1 MLYAME
7 DIIYFN
13 ISRDGKDLNDYKGVF
28 NIFMLCN
35 KNRVTF
41 HQGNVHYTADSGDFV
56 VWLSTKPCDRIDYSD
71 QTDADV
77 LLVSDYFLDLYRPNQ
92 VSDARGYEYQTIN
105 PILHSTL
112 TLLARERTIL
122 DDDFKNILRHSYTFQ
137 GYLGEQIAGTLL
149 RVLLYDLWT
158 FFSQLAMKYRDERL
172 PSPHFA
178 RFLLETRYNCSK
190 HRDVAW
196 YANKIGVTPKYLT
209 EVSKDATNR
218 PAGDWIDEYA
228 AIVLRK
234 ELSAENVSLT
244 DLAKEMN
251 FSSLPAFT
259 RYVKRVLGCSP
270 SEFRDSL
277 KKKYVFI
284 KNLSSE

>member
-1 MLYAME
+1 ME

-13 ISRDGKDLNDYKGVF
+13 TYRDGKNLNVYMGVY

-41 HQGNVHYTADSGDFV
+41 HQGNVRYTAESGYFV

-105 PILHSTL
+105 PILRSSL
-112 TLLARERTIL
+112 TLLARERTIVE
-122 DDDFKNILRHSYTFQ
+122 DDFKNILRHSYTFQ

-158 FFSQLAMKYRDERL
+158 FFSQLAMKYQDEGL

-178 RFLLETRYNCSK
+178 RFLLEARYNCSK

-209 EVSKDATNR
+209 EISKDATNR

-228 AIVLRK
+228 AIILRK
-234 ELSAENVSLT
+234 ELSAENLSLT

>member
-1 MLYAME
+1 ME

-41 HQGNVHYTADSGDFV
+41 HQGNVRYTADSGDFV

-105 PILHSTL
+105 PILRSSL

-122 DDDFKNILRHSYTFQ
+122 EDDFKNILRHSYTFQ

-158 FFSQLAMKYRDERL
+158 FFSQLAMKYQDEGL
-172 PSPHFA
+172 PSPHFV
-178 RFLLETRYNCSK
+178 RFLLEARYNCSK

-209 EVSKDATNR
+209 EISKDATNR

-228 AIVLRK
+228 AIILRK
-234 ELSAENVSLT
+234 ELSAENLSLT

>member
-1 MLYAME
+1 ME

-105 PILHSTL
+105 PILYSTRSS
-112 TLLARERTIL
+112 LAREKTIL
-122 DDDFKNILRHSYTFQ
+122 EDDFKNILRHSYTFQ

-149 RVLLYDLWT
+149 RVFLYDLWT
-158 FFSQLAMKYRDERL
+158 YFSQLTMKYQDERL
-172 PSPHFA
+172 PSLHFA
-178 RFLLETRYNCSK
+178 RFLLEARYNCSK

-196 YANKIGVTPKYLT
+196 YANKVGVTPKYLT

-228 AIVLRK
+228 AIILRK
-234 ELSAENVSLT
+234 ELSAENLSLT

-251 FSSLPAFT
+251 VSSVPAFT

-277 KKKYVFI
+277 RKKYVFI
-284 KNLSSE
+284 EKLPSE

>member
-1 MLYAME
+1 ME

-41 HQGNVHYTADSGDFV
+41 HQGNVRYTADSGDFV

-105 PILHSTL
+105 PILRSSL

-122 DDDFKNILRHSYTFQ
+122 EDDFKNILRHSYTFQ

-158 FFSQLAMKYRDERL
+158 FFSQLAMKYQDEGL

-178 RFLLETRYNCSK
+178 RFLLEARYNCSK

-228 AIVLRK
+228 AIILRK
-234 ELSAENVSLT
+234 ELSAENLSLT
-244 DLAKEMN
+244 ELAKEMN

-284 KNLSSE
+284 ENLPSE

>member
-1 MLYAME
+1 ME

-41 HQGNVHYTADSGDFV
+41 HQGNVRYTAESGDFV

-105 PILHSTL
+105 PILRSTL

-122 DDDFKNILRHSYTFQ
+122 EDDFKNILRHSYTFQ

-158 FFSQLAMKYRDERL
+158 FFSQLAMKYQDEGL

-178 RFLLETRYNCSK
+178 RFLLEARYNCSK

-209 EVSKDATNR
+209 EISKDATNR

-228 AIVLRK
+228 AIILRK
-234 ELSAENVSLT
+234 ELSAENLSLT

-277 KKKYVFI
+277 KKKYIFI

>member
-1 MLYAME
+1 ME

-41 HQGNVHYTADSGDFV
+41 HQGNVRYTADSGDFV

-105 PILHSTL
+105 PILRSSL

-122 DDDFKNILRHSYTFQ
+122 EDDFKNILRHSYTFQ

-158 FFSQLAMKYRDERL
+158 FFSQLAMKYQDEGL

-178 RFLLETRYNCSK
+178 RFLLEARYNCSK

-209 EVSKDATNR
+209 EISKDATNR

-228 AIVLRK
+228 AIILRK
-234 ELSAENVSLT
+234 ELSAENLSLT
-244 DLAKEMN
+244 ELAKEMN

-259 RYVKRVLGCSP
+259 RYVKRILGCSP

-284 KNLSSE
+284 ENLPSE

>member
-1 MLYAME
+1 ME

-13 ISRDGKDLNDYKGVF
+13 TYRDGKNLNDYKGIY

-35 KNRVTF
+35 KDRVTF
-41 HQGNVHYTADSGDFV
+41 HHGRVHYMAESGDFV
-56 VWLSTKPCDRIDYSD
+56 VWLSTKPCDRIDYSN

-112 TLLARERTIL
+112 TRLARERTIL

-158 FFSQLAMKYRDERL
+158 FFSQLAMKYQDEKL

-178 RFLLETRYNCSK
+178 RFLLEARYNCSK

-277 KKKYVFI
+277 KKKYVFFE
-284 KNLSSE
+284 KLPSE

>member
-1 MLYAME
+1 ME
-7 DIIYFN
+7 DIICIN

-41 HQGNVHYTADSGDFV
+41 HQGNVRYTADSGDFV

-105 PILHSTL
+105 PILRSSL

-122 DDDFKNILRHSYTFQ
+122 EDDFKNILRHSYTFQ

-158 FFSQLAMKYRDERL
+158 FFSQLAMKYQDEGL

-178 RFLLETRYNCSK
+178 RFLLEARYNCSK

-209 EVSKDATNR
+209 EISKDATNR

-228 AIVLRK
+228 AIILRK
-234 ELSAENVSLT
+234 ELSAENLSLT
-244 DLAKEMN
+244 ELAKEMN

-284 KNLSSE
+284 ENLPSE

>member
-1 MLYAME
+1 ME

-41 HQGNVHYTADSGDFV
+41 HQGNVRYTAESGDFV

-105 PILHSTL
+105 PILRSTL

-122 DDDFKNILRHSYTFQ
+122 EDDFKNILRHSYTFQ

-158 FFSQLAMKYRDERL
+158 FFSQLAMKYQDEGL

-178 RFLLETRYNCSK
+178 RFLLEARYNCSK

-209 EVSKDATNR
+209 EISKDATNR

-228 AIVLRK
+228 AIILRK
-234 ELSAENVSLT
+234 ELSAENLSLT

-284 KNLSSE
+284 KKLSSE

>member
-1 MLYAME
+1 ME

-41 HQGNVHYTADSGDFV
+41 HQGNVRYTAESGDFV

-105 PILHSTL
+105 PILRSTL

-122 DDDFKNILRHSYTFQ
+122 EDDFKNILRHSYTFH

-158 FFSQLAMKYRDERL
+158 FFSQLAMKYQDEGL

-178 RFLLETRYNCSK
+178 RFLLEARYNCSK

-209 EVSKDATNR
+209 EISKDATNR

-228 AIVLRK
+228 AIILRK
-234 ELSAENVSLT
+234 ELSAENLSLT

-284 KNLSSE
+284 ENLPSE

>member
-1 MLYAME
+1 ME

-13 ISRDGKDLNDYKGVF
+13 TSRDGKNLNDYKGVF

-41 HQGNVHYTADSGDFV
+41 HQGDVHYTADSGDFV

-105 PILHSTL
+105 PILYSTRSS
-112 TLLARERTIL
+112 LAREKTIL
-122 DDDFKNILRHSYTFQ
+122 EDDFKNILRHSYTFQ

-149 RVLLYDLWT
+149 RVFLYDLWT
-158 FFSQLAMKYRDERL
+158 YFSQLTMKYQDERL
-172 PSPHFA
+172 PSLHFA
-178 RFLLETRYNCSK
+178 RFLLEARYNCSK

-196 YANKIGVTPKYLT
+196 YANKVGVTPKYLT

-228 AIVLRK
+228 AIILRK
-234 ELSAENVSLT
+234 ELSAENLSLT

-277 KKKYVFI
+277 RKKYVFI
-284 KNLSSE
+284 EKLPSE

>member
-1 MLYAME
+1 ME

-13 ISRDGKDLNDYKGVF
+13 TSRDGKDLNDYKGVF

-41 HQGNVHYTADSGDFV
+41 HQGNVHYTANSGDFV

-105 PILHSTL
+105 PILYSTRSS
-112 TLLARERTIL
+112 LAREKTIL
-122 DDDFKNILRHSYTFQ
+122 EDDFKNILRHSYTFQ

-149 RVLLYDLWT
+149 RVLLYDIWT
-158 FFSQLAMKYRDERL
+158 YFSQLTMKYQDEGL
-172 PSPHFA
+172 PSLHFA
-178 RFLLETRYNCSK
+178 RFLLEARYNCSK

-196 YANKIGVTPKYLT
+196 YANKVGVTPKYLT

-234 ELSAENVSLT
+234 ELSAENLSLT

-277 KKKYVFI
+277 KKKYVFFE
-284 KNLSSE
+284 KQPSE

>member
-1 MLYAME
+1 ME

-41 HQGNVHYTADSGDFV
+41 HQGDVHYTADSGDFV

-105 PILHSTL
+105 PILYSTRSS
-112 TLLARERTIL
+112 LAREKTIL
-122 DDDFKNILRHSYTFQ
+122 EDDFKNILRHSYTFQ

-149 RVLLYDLWT
+149 RVFLYDLWT
-158 FFSQLAMKYRDERL
+158 YFSQLTMKYQDERL
-172 PSPHFA
+172 PSLHFA
-178 RFLLETRYNCSK
+178 RFLLEARYNCSK

-196 YANKIGVTPKYLT
+196 YANKVGVTPKYLT

-228 AIVLRK
+228 AIILRK
-234 ELSAENVSLT
+234 ELSAENLSLT

>member
-1 MLYAME
+1 ME

-13 ISRDGKDLNDYKGVF
+13 TSRDGKNLNDYKGVF

-41 HQGNVHYTADSGDFV
+41 HQGDVHYTADSGDFV
-56 VWLSTKPCDRIDYSD
+56 VWLSTKPCDRIEYSD

-105 PILHSTL
+105 PILYSTRSS
-112 TLLARERTIL
+112 LAREKTIL
-122 DDDFKNILRHSYTFQ
+122 EDDFKNILRHSYTFQ

-149 RVLLYDLWT
+149 RVFLYDLWT
-158 FFSQLAMKYRDERL
+158 YFSQLTMKYQDERL
-172 PSPHFA
+172 PSLHFA
-178 RFLLETRYNCSK
+178 RFLLEARFNCSK

-196 YANKIGVTPKYLT
+196 YANKVGVTPKYLT

-228 AIVLRK
+228 AIILRK
-234 ELSAENVSLT
+234 ELSAENLSLT

-277 KKKYVFI
+277 RKKYVFI
-284 KNLSSE
+284 EKLPSE

>member
-1 MLYAME
+1 ME

-13 ISRDGKDLNDYKGVF
+13 ISRDGKDLNDYMGVY

-41 HQGNVHYTADSGDFV
+41 HQGNVRYTADSGDFV

-105 PILHSTL
+105 PILRSSL

-122 DDDFKNILRHSYTFQ
+122 EDDFKNILRHSYTFQ

-158 FFSQLAMKYRDERL
+158 FFSQLAMKYQDEGL

-178 RFLLETRYNCSK
+178 RFLLEARYNCSK

-209 EVSKDATNR
+209 EISKDATNR

-228 AIVLRK
+228 AIILRK
-234 ELSAENVSLT
+234 ELSAENLSLT

>member
-1 MLYAME
+1 ME

-105 PILHSTL
+105 PILYSTRSS
-112 TLLARERTIL
+112 LAREKTIL
-122 DDDFKNILRHSYTFQ
+122 EDDFKNILRHSYTFQ

-149 RVLLYDLWT
+149 RVFLYDIWT
-158 FFSQLAMKYRDERL
+158 YFSQLTMKYQDEGL
-172 PSPHFA
+172 PSLHFA
-178 RFLLETRYNCSK
+178 RFLLEVRYNCSK

-196 YANKIGVTPKYLT
+196 YANKVGVTPKYLT

-218 PAGDWIDEYA
+218 PAGEWIDEYA
-228 AIVLRK
+228 AIILRK

-244 DLAKEMN
+244 DLANEMN

-277 KKKYVFI
+277 EKKYVFVE
-284 KNLSSE
+284 KLPSE

>member
-1 MLYAME
+1 ME

-41 HQGNVHYTADSGDFV
+41 HQGDVHYTANSGDFV

-92 VSDARGYEYQTIN
+92 VLDARGYEYQTIN
-105 PILHSTL
+105 PILYSTRSC
-112 TLLARERTIL
+112 LAREKTIL
-122 DDDFKNILRHSYTFQ
+122 EDDFKNILRHSYTFQ

-149 RVLLYDLWT
+149 RVFLYDLWT
-158 FFSQLAMKYRDERL
+158 YFSQLTMKYQDERL
-172 PSPHFA
+172 PSLHFA
-178 RFLLETRYNCSK
+178 RFLLEARYNCSK

-196 YANKIGVTPKYLT
+196 YANKVGVTPKYLT

-228 AIVLRK
+228 AIILRK
-234 ELSAENVSLT
+234 ELSAENLSLT

>member
-1 MLYAME
+1 ME

-41 HQGNVHYTADSGDFV
+41 HQGDVHYTANSGDFV

-105 PILHSTL
+105 PILYSTRSS
-112 TLLARERTIL
+112 LAREKTIL
-122 DDDFKNILRHSYTFQ
+122 EDDFKNILRHSYTFQ

-149 RVLLYDLWT
+149 RVFLYDLWT
-158 FFSQLAMKYRDERL
+158 YFSQLTMKYQDERL
-172 PSPHFA
+172 PSLHFA
-178 RFLLETRYNCSK
+178 RFLLEARYNCSK

-196 YANKIGVTPKYLT
+196 YANKVGVTPKYLT
-209 EVSKDATNR
+209 EISKDATNR

-228 AIVLRK
+228 AIILRK
-234 ELSAENVSLT
+234 ELSAENLSLT

-277 KKKYVFI
+277 RKKYVFI
-284 KNLSSE
+284 EKLPSE

>member
-1 MLYAME
+1 ME

-41 HQGNVHYTADSGDFV
+41 HQGNVRYTADSGDFV

-105 PILHSTL
+105 PILYSTRSS
-112 TLLARERTIL
+112 LAREKTIL
-122 DDDFKNILRHSYTFQ
+122 EDDFKNILRHSYTFQ

-149 RVLLYDLWT
+149 RVFLYDLWT
-158 FFSQLAMKYRDERL
+158 YFSQLTMKYQDERL
-172 PSPHFA
+172 PSLHFA
-178 RFLLETRYNCSK
+178 RFLLEARYNCSK

-196 YANKIGVTPKYLT
+196 YANKVGVTPKYLT

-228 AIVLRK
+228 AIILRK
-234 ELSAENVSLT
+234 ELSAENLSLT

-277 KKKYVFI
+277 RKKYVFI
-284 KNLSSE
+284 EKLPSE

>member
-1 MLYAME
+1 ME

-41 HQGNVHYTADSGDFV
+41 HQGNVRYTADSGDFV

-77 LLVSDYFLDLYRPNQ
+77 FLVSDYFLDLYRPNQ

-105 PILHSTL
+105 PILRSSL

-122 DDDFKNILRHSYTFQ
+122 EDDFKNILRHSYTFQ

-158 FFSQLAMKYRDERL
+158 FFSQLAMKYQDEGL

-178 RFLLETRYNCSK
+178 RFLLEARYNCSK

-209 EVSKDATNR
+209 EISKDATNR

-228 AIVLRK
+228 AIILRK
-234 ELSAENVSLT
+234 ELSAENLSLT

>member
-1 MLYAME
+1 ME

-41 HQGNVHYTADSGDFV
+41 HQGNVRYTADSGDFV

-105 PILHSTL
+105 PILRSSL

-122 DDDFKNILRHSYTFQ
+122 EDDFKNILRHSYTFQ

-158 FFSQLAMKYRDERL
+158 FFSQLAMKYQDEGL

-178 RFLLETRYNCSK
+178 RFLLEARYNCSK

-209 EVSKDATNR
+209 EISKDATNR

-228 AIVLRK
+228 AIILRK
-234 ELSAENVSLT
+234 ELSAENLSLT

-284 KNLSSE
+284 ENLPSE

>member
-1 MLYAME
+1 ME

-105 PILHSTL
+105 PILYSTRSS
-112 TLLARERTIL
+112 LAREKTIL
-122 DDDFKNILRHSYTFQ
+122 EDDFKNILRHSYTFQ

-149 RVLLYDLWT
+149 RVFLYDLWT
-158 FFSQLAMKYRDERL
+158 YFSQLTMKYQDERL
-172 PSPHFA
+172 PSLHFA
-178 RFLLETRYNCSK
+178 RFLLEARYNCSK

-196 YANKIGVTPKYLT
+196 YANKVGVTPKYLT

-228 AIVLRK
+228 AIILRK
-234 ELSAENVSLT
+234 ELSAENLSLT

-277 KKKYVFI
+277 RKKYVFI
-284 KNLSSE
+284 EKRPSE

>member
-1 MLYAME
+1 ME

-13 ISRDGKDLNDYKGVF
+13 TSRDGKDLNNYKGVF

-41 HQGNVHYTADSGDFV
+41 HQGDIHYTADSGDFV

-105 PILHSTL
+105 PILYSTRSS
-112 TLLARERTIL
+112 LAREKTIL
-122 DDDFKNILRHSYTFQ
+122 EDDFKNILRHSYTFQ

-149 RVLLYDLWT
+149 RVLLYDIWT
-158 FFSQLAMKYRDERL
+158 YFSQLTMKYQDEGL
-172 PSPHFA
+172 PSLHFA
-178 RFLLETRYNCSK
+178 RFLLEARYNCSK

-196 YANKIGVTPKYLT
+196 YANKEGVTPKYLT

-228 AIVLRK
+228 AIILRK
-234 ELSAENVSLT
+234 ELSAENLSLT

>member
-1 MLYAME
+1 ME

-105 PILHSTL
+105 PILYSTRSS
-112 TLLARERTIL
+112 LAREKTIL
-122 DDDFKNILRHSYTFQ
+122 EDDFKNILRHSYTFQ

-149 RVLLYDLWT
+149 RVFLYDLWT
-158 FFSQLAMKYRDERL
+158 YFSQLTMKYQDERR
-172 PSPHFA
+172 PSLHFA
-178 RFLLETRYNCSK
+178 RFLLEARYNCSK

-196 YANKIGVTPKYLT
+196 YANKVGVTPKYLT

-228 AIVLRK
+228 AIILRK
-234 ELSAENVSLT
+234 ELSAENLSLT

-277 KKKYVFI
+277 RKKYVFI
-284 KNLSSE
+284 EKLPSE

>member
-1 MLYAME
+1 ME

-41 HQGNVHYTADSGDFV
+41 HQGNVRYTADSGDFV

-105 PILHSTL
+105 PILRSSL

-122 DDDFKNILRHSYTFQ
+122 EDDFKNILRHSYTFQ

-158 FFSQLAMKYRDERL
+158 FFSQLAMKYQDEGL

-178 RFLLETRYNCSK
+178 RFLLEARYNCSK

-209 EVSKDATNR
+209 EISKDATNR

-228 AIVLRK
+228 AIILRK
-234 ELSAENVSLT
+234 ELSAENLSLT
-244 DLAKEMN
+244 ELAKEMN

-277 KKKYVFI
+277 KKKYVFFE
-284 KNLSSE
+284 NLPSE

>member
-1 MLYAME
+1 ME

-13 ISRDGKDLNDYKGVF
+13 TYRDGKNLNDYKGIY

-41 HQGNVHYTADSGDFV
+41 NHGNVHYPADSGDIV
-56 VWLSTKPCDRIDYSD
+56 VWPSSKPCDGIDYSD
-71 QTDADV
+71 QMDADV
-77 LLVSDYFLDLYRPNQ
+77 LLVSDYFLDLYRPKQ
-92 VSDARGYEYQTIN
+92 VSDAQGYVYLTNN
-105 PILHSTL
+105 PIIRGTVKS
-112 TLLARERTIL
+112 LAREKTIL
-122 DDDFKNILRHSYTFQ
+122 EDDFKNILRHSYTFQ

-149 RVLLYDLWT
+149 RVFLYDIWT
-158 FFSQLAMKYRDERL
+158 YFSQLTMKYQDEGL
-172 PSPHFA
+172 PSLHFA
-178 RFLLETRYNCSK
+178 RFLLEVRYNCSK

-196 YANKIGVTPKYLT
+196 YANKVGVTPKYLT

-218 PAGDWIDEYA
+218 PAGEWIDEYA
-228 AIVLRK
+228 AIILRK

-244 DLAKEMN
+244 DLANEMN

-270 SEFRDSL
+270 SEFRASL
-277 KKKYVFI
+277 KKKYVFFE
-284 KNLSSE
+284 NLPSE

>member
-1 MLYAME
+1 ME

-41 HQGNVHYTADSGDFV
+41 HQGNVRYTAESGDFV

-92 VSDARGYEYQTIN
+92 VSDAQGYEYQTIN
-105 PILHSTL
+105 PILRSTL

-122 DDDFKNILRHSYTFQ
+122 EDDFKNILRHSYTFQ

-178 RFLLETRYNCSK
+178 RFLLEARYNCSK

-277 KKKYVFI
+277 KKKYVFFE
-284 KNLSSE
+284 KLPSE

>member
-1 MLYAME
+1 ME

-41 HQGNVHYTADSGDFV
+41 HQGNVHYTANSGDFV

-92 VSDARGYEYQTIN
+92 VLDARGYEYQTIN
-105 PILHSTL
+105 PILYSTRSS
-112 TLLARERTIL
+112 LAREKTIL
-122 DDDFKNILRHSYTFQ
+122 EDDFKNILRHSYTFQ

-149 RVLLYDLWT
+149 RVFLYDLWT
-158 FFSQLAMKYRDERL
+158 YFSQLTMKYQDERL
-172 PSPHFA
+172 PSLHFA
-178 RFLLETRYNCSK
+178 RFLLEARYNCSK

-196 YANKIGVTPKYLT
+196 YANKVGVTPKYLT

-228 AIVLRK
+228 AIILRK
-234 ELSAENVSLT
+234 ELSAENLSLT

-277 KKKYVFI
+277 RKKYVFI
-284 KNLSSE
+284 EKLPSE

>member
-1 MLYAME
+1 ME

-41 HQGNVHYTADSGDFV
+41 HQGNVRYTADSGDFV

-105 PILHSTL
+105 PILRSSL

-122 DDDFKNILRHSYTFQ
+122 EDDFKNILRHSYTFQ

-158 FFSQLAMKYRDERL
+158 FFSQLAMKYQDEGL

-178 RFLLETRYNCSK
+178 RFLLEARYNCSK

-209 EVSKDATNR
+209 EISKDATNR

-228 AIVLRK
+228 AIILRK
-234 ELSAENVSLT
+234 ELSAENLSLT
-244 DLAKEMN
+244 ELAKEMN

-277 KKKYVFI
+277 KKKYVFVE
-284 KNLSSE
+284 NLPSE

>member
-1 MLYAME
+1 ME

-105 PILHSTL
+105 PILYSTRSS
-112 TLLARERTIL
+112 LAREKTIL
-122 DDDFKNILRHSYTFQ
+122 EDDFKNILRHSYTFQ

-149 RVLLYDLWT
+149 RVFLYDLWT
-158 FFSQLAMKYRDERL
+158 YFSQLTMKYQDERL
-172 PSPHFA
+172 PSLHFA
-178 RFLLETRYNCSK
+178 RFLLEARYNCSK

-196 YANKIGVTPKYLT
+196 YANKVGVTPKYLT

-228 AIVLRK
+228 AIILRK
-234 ELSAENVSLT
+234 ELSAENLSLT

>member
-1 MLYAME
+1 ME

-41 HQGNVHYTADSGDFV
+41 HQGNVRYTAESGDFV

-105 PILHSTL
+105 PILRSTL

-122 DDDFKNILRHSYTFQ
+122 EDDFKNILRHSYTFQ

-158 FFSQLAMKYRDERL
+158 VFSQLAMKYQDEGL

-178 RFLLETRYNCSK
+178 RFLLEARYNCSK

-209 EVSKDATNR
+209 EISKDATNR

-228 AIVLRK
+228 AIILRK
-234 ELSAENVSLT
+234 ELSAENLSLT

>member
-1 MLYAME
+1 ME

-41 HQGNVHYTADSGDFV
+41 HQGNVRYTADSGDFV

-105 PILHSTL
+105 PILRSSL

-122 DDDFKNILRHSYTFQ
+122 EDDFKNILRHSYTFQ

-158 FFSQLAMKYRDERL
+158 FFSQLAMKYQDEGL

-178 RFLLETRYNCSK
+178 RFLLEARYNCSK

-218 PAGDWIDEYA
+218 PAGEWIDEYA
-228 AIVLRK
+228 AIILRK

-277 KKKYVFI
+277 KKKYVFVE
-284 KNLSSE
+284 KLPSE

>member
-1 MLYAME
+1 ME

-105 PILHSTL
+105 PILRSTL

-122 DDDFKNILRHSYTFQ
+122 EDDFKNILRHSYTFQ

-149 RVLLYDLWT
+149 RVFLYDLWT
-158 FFSQLAMKYRDERL
+158 YFSQLTMKYQDERL
-172 PSPHFA
+172 PSLHFA
-178 RFLLETRYNCSK
+178 RFLLEARYNCSK

-196 YANKIGVTPKYLT
+196 YANKVGVTPKYLT

-228 AIVLRK
+228 AIILRK
-234 ELSAENVSLT
+234 ELSAENLSLT

-277 KKKYVFI
+277 RKKYVFI
-284 KNLSSE
+284 EKRPSE

>member
-1 MLYAME
+1 ME

-41 HQGNVHYTADSGDFV
+41 HQGNVRYTADSGDFV

-105 PILHSTL
+105 PILRSSL

-122 DDDFKNILRHSYTFQ
+122 EDDFKNILRHSYTFQ

-158 FFSQLAMKYRDERL
+158 FFSQLAMKYQDEGL

-178 RFLLETRYNCSK
+178 RFLLEARYNCSK

-209 EVSKDATNR
+209 EISKDATNR

-228 AIVLRK
+228 AIILRK
-234 ELSAENVSLT
+234 ELSAENLSLT

-277 KKKYVFI
+277 KKKYVFYE
-284 KNLSSE
+284 NLPSE

>member
-1 MLYAME
+1 ME

-13 ISRDGKDLNDYKGVF
+13 ISRDGKNLNDYMGVY

-35 KNRVTF
+35 KDRVTF
-41 HQGNVHYTADSGDFV
+41 HQGNVRYTAESGDFV

-105 PILHSTL
+105 PILRSTL

-122 DDDFKNILRHSYTFQ
+122 EDDFKNILRHSYTFQ

-158 FFSQLAMKYRDERL
+158 FFSQLAMKYQDEGL

-178 RFLLETRYNCSK
+178 RFLLEARYNCSK

-209 EVSKDATNR
+209 EISKDATNR

-228 AIVLRK
+228 AIILRK
-234 ELSAENVSLT
+234 ELSAENLSLT

>member
-1 MLYAME
+1 ME

-41 HQGNVHYTADSGDFV
+41 HQGNVRYTADSGDFV

-105 PILHSTL
+105 PILRSSL

-122 DDDFKNILRHSYTFQ
+122 EDDFKNILRHSYTFQ

-158 FFSQLAMKYRDERL
+158 FFSQLAMKYQDEGL

-178 RFLLETRYNCSK
+178 RFLLEARYNCSK

-209 EVSKDATNR
+209 EISKDATNR

-228 AIVLRK
+228 AIILRK
-234 ELSAENVSLT
+234 ELSAENLSLT
-244 DLAKEMN
+244 ELAKEMN

-284 KNLSSE
+284 KNLPSE

>member
-1 MLYAME
+1 ME

-41 HQGNVHYTADSGDFV
+41 HQGNVRYTADSGDFV

-105 PILHSTL
+105 PILRSTL

-122 DDDFKNILRHSYTFQ
+122 EDDFKNILRHSYTFQ

-158 FFSQLAMKYRDERL
+158 FFSQLAMKYQDEGL

-178 RFLLETRYNCSK
+178 RFLLEARYNCSK

-209 EVSKDATNR
+209 EISKDATNR

-228 AIVLRK
+228 AIILRK
-234 ELSAENVSLT
+234 ELSAENLSLT

>member
-1 MLYAME
+1 ME

-41 HQGNVHYTADSGDFV
+41 HQGNVRYTADSGDFV

-105 PILHSTL
+105 PILRSTL

-122 DDDFKNILRHSYTFQ
+122 EDDFKNILRHSYTFQ

-158 FFSQLAMKYRDERL
+158 FFSQLAMKYQDEGL

-178 RFLLETRYNCSK
+178 RFLLEARYNCSK

-209 EVSKDATNR
+209 EISKDATNR

-228 AIVLRK
+228 AIILRK
-234 ELSAENVSLT
+234 ELSAENLSLT

-284 KNLSSE
+284 ENLPSE

>member
-1 MLYAME
+1 ME

-35 KNRVTF
+35 KNRVIF
-41 HQGNVHYTADSGDFV
+41 HQGNVRYTAESGDFV

-105 PILHSTL
+105 PILRSTL

-122 DDDFKNILRHSYTFQ
+122 EDDFKNILRHSYTFQ

-158 FFSQLAMKYRDERL
+158 FFSQLAMKYQDEGL

-178 RFLLETRYNCSK
+178 RFLLEARYNCSK

-209 EVSKDATNR
+209 EISKDATNR

-228 AIVLRK
+228 AIILRK
-234 ELSAENVSLT
+234 ELSAENLSLT